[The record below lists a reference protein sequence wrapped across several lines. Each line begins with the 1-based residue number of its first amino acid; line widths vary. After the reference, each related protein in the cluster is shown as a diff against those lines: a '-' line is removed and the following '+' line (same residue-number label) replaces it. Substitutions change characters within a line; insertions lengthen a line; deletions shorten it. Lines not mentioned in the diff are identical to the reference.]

1 MDTLKFCNIK
11 KHLLRKN
18 LCKKKTDV
26 ILLSDDQLLV
36 MSLLPYHNEEHS
48 IDIQEINYLSES
60 NIISKNKN
68 ELFDKI
74 DIIEKNKDKKC
85 KYCSEEF
92 NLISELKKHVISKCF
107 YEELCKRNIK
117 NEINIESYNST
128 NSTIN
133 NSTNSTIINSTIN
146 NNCNITNNNNIINNN
161 YNLYF
166 NLPIPFEEEWDIS
179 EISETEKEATIVSR
193 YVFTRFLNN
202 ILKNEKNSNVI
213 IDKEKESGM
222 VYMDHKNKYI
232 EMKGKDIIT
241 KTMEKLYDQ
250 LNDIIDNNKES
261 LKMVKQISK
270 EHIHDKFN
278 EYFENNNTKEVI
290 DENIYNSYDKNID
303 KAKDVCKNVI
313 KINNLKDLKIL
324 TKSNKKEQIN
334 RRYKIDMNTRIKKM
348 KECKEEDYDYVYDS
362 EGSNKL

>member
-1 MDTLKFCNIK
+1 
-11 KHLLRKN
+11 
-18 LCKKKTDV
+18 
-26 ILLSDDQLLV
+26 
-36 MSLLPYHNEEHS
+36 
-48 IDIQEINYLSES
+48 
-60 NIISKNKN
+60 
-68 ELFDKI
+68 
-74 DIIEKNKDKKC
+74 
-85 KYCSEEF
+85 
-92 NLISELKKHVISKCF
+92 
-107 YEELCKRNIK
+107 
-117 NEINIESYNST
+117 
-128 NSTIN
+128 
-133 NSTNSTIINSTIN
+133 
-146 NNCNITNNNNIINNN
+146 
-161 YNLYF
+161 
-166 NLPIPFEEEWDIS
+166 
-179 EISETEKEATIVSR
+179 
-193 YVFTRFLNN
+193 
-202 ILKNEKNSNVI
+202 
-213 IDKEKESGM
+213 M